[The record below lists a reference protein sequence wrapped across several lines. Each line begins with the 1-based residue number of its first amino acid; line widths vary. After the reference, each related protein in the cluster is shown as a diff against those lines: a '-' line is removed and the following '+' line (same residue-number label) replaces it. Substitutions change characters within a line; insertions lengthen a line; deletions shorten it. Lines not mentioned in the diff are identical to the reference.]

1 MKNTVLAVDIG
12 TTSLKAGL
20 ISEDGEVV
28 AFSAETF
35 KNPDDRYIALQWL
48 PSLKAAFSEM
58 SHKTNVCGICIS
70 GNGPTIV
77 CENGLTVR
85 WNENFELTE
94 SDTHSLFIP
103 KILLLKHTF
112 SEHFEKTRW
121 LLSGPEY
128 LIYKLCGT
136 AVTVLPEIRYEA
148 AYWNENEL
156 CRFDIPSEKMPPFVE
171 IGHNCGLLSIEM
183 TEYLGFERP
192 VPVYASGP
200 DFIAAM
206 IGTNTLSEGKLCDCA
221 GSSEGFNYCSSKI
234 IHSDGIRT
242 LPSVIPG
249 LWNIAVLNQES
260 GRLFVDY
267 KAIYEKQVGHS
278 VTFAE
283 LFDYSLGNKES
294 RGNEI
299 VRQILTQVSDGI
311 SLLKNVF
318 AANGVSM
325 PEYITVTGGQAKN
338 DSWMQTKSDY
348 LGIKLVRCNCAD
360 SELIGNAAV
369 WLYGSGK
376 CNSLK
381 EAADKI
387 VRIEKVFVPQNQ

>member
-28 AFSAETF
+28 AFSAKTF

-48 PSLKAAFSEM
+48 SALKDAFSEM
-58 SHKTNVCGICIS
+58 HVKTNVCGVCVS

-85 WNENFELTE
+85 WNENLE
-94 SDTHSLFIP
+94 SKIDDTHSLFIP
-103 KILLLKHTF
+103 KILLLKQNF

-128 LIYKLCGT
+128 LIYELCGT
-136 AVTVLPEIRYEA
+136 AVTVLPEKRYEA
-148 AYWNENEL
+148 AYWNEHEL

-171 IGHNCGLLSIEM
+171 TGHNCGLL
-183 TEYLGFERP
+183 TEKMSAYLGFNQP
-192 VPVYASGP
+192 VPVFASGP

-206 IGTNTLSEGKLCDCA
+206 IGTNTLSEEKLCDCA

-234 IHSDGIRT
+234 VHADGVRT

-267 KAIYEKQVGHS
+267 KAVYEKETGHAA
-278 VTFAE
+278 TFAE
-283 LFDYSLGNKES
+283 LFDYSLENKES

-299 VRQILTQVSDGI
+299 VRQILNQVSGGVN
-311 SLLKNVF
+311 LLCKVLF
-318 AANGVSM
+318 ANGLSM

-338 DSWMQTKSDY
+338 DRWMQTKSDY

-360 SELIGNAAV
+360 SEFIGDAVV

-376 CNSLK
+376 YNSLK

-387 VRIEKVFVPQNQ
+387 VRIEKVFAPQE